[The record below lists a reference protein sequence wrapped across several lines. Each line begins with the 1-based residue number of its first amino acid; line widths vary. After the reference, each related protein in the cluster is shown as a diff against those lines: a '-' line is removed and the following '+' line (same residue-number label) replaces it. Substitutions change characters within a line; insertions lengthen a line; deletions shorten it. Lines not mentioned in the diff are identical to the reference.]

1 MSERGKIVIVTNN
14 IVLAKQLKMEI
25 WKYFDEDIIILRQF
39 NREYIDSNNIDLL
52 VLDFGREWRGESAMQ
67 EAIKIR
73 EYKHWDIEIIL
84 ISHKIDFIY
93 NLVDAKS
100 LYFVYKEQWKKHLPR
115 VLHALNHK
123 KFRENYMCM
132 IEGHTI
138 CIRDLIFIYA
148 YDNIVYFHMRKNKI
162 FSIKANLDNI
172 EEELNKSMCYRIHKW
187 YIVNMVYIKSKYSD
201 TVILWN
207 NTRLPISDSHQQKF
221 KEVYKVAKMKEII

>member
-1 MSERGKIVIVTNN
+1 MSERRKIVIVNNN
-14 IVLAKQLKMEI
+14 IVFAKQLEMEI
-25 WKYFDEDIIILRQF
+25 LKYFDEDIIILRQY
-39 NREYIDSNNIDLL
+39 NREYIVSNNIDLL
-52 VLDFGREWRGESAMQ
+52 VLDFGREWRGVSAMQ

-84 ISHKIDFIY
+84 ISHQIDVIY
-93 NLVDAKS
+93 NLIDAKS

-115 VLHALNHK
+115 VLQALNRK
-123 KFRENYMCM
+123 KFRENYMCT

-148 YDNIVYFHMRKNKI
+148 YDNIVYFHMRGNKI

-172 EEELNKSMCYRIHKW
+172 EEELNKSKCCRIHKW
-187 YIVNMVYIKSKYSD
+187 YIVNMVYIKRKYSD

-207 NTRLPISDSHQQKF
+207 NISLPISDSYQQKF
-221 KEVYKVAKMKEII
+221 KAVYKVAKMKEII